1 VRYYDPGLWRLP
13 DRTDVNRIVLKRLDG
28 VTELVGSPDKK
39 WRITKPLEAP
49 VDVENVNS
57 ILDCLDDLTATRIVS
72 VGVKTRAYY
81 ARGSNPI
88 VATFALR
95 PQGDPESRPADKTH
109 TFKMTILNGKAY
121 GWMENDPLAR
131 VGLFTG
137 KLYRQFIAE
146 VRRRKVLDF
155 DPESITG
162 IDLASG
168 KTRMV
173 LKKLDSGWKYPTDPE
188 LQIDQTAVT
197 KYLEQ
202 IKSLRA
208 IRFISPSLTKTKTK
222 TKTKN
227 FGLEKS
233 KAWISLELTT
243 KDNKVIALLISRTG
257 INETANRFASV
268 SGLQG
273 VFAISAESA
282 AALAKKPNDFRKNII
297 P

>member
-1 VRYYDPGLWRLP
+1 VDMVRYYDPGLWCLP
-13 DRTDVNRIVLKRLDG
+13 DQTDVNRIVLKRLDG
-28 VTELVGSPDKK
+28 VTELAGSPDKK

-49 VDVENVNS
+49 VDVESVNS

-72 VGVKTRAYY
+72 VGTKTRAYY
-81 ARGSNPI
+81 ARGSNAI
-88 VATFALR
+88 SATFALR
-95 PQGDPESRPADKTH
+95 PQGDGETRPADKTH

-146 VRRRKVLDF
+146 VRCRKVLDF

-208 IRFISPSLTKTKTK
+208 IRFIGKELGNAKTKD
-222 TKTKN
+222 

-257 INETANRFASV
+257 VNETVNRFASV